1 MTADLAPL
9 PPNPDPAMTH
19 SDLERL
25 VTAGEG
31 EYVEFKQRVPTD
43 ERIVKEVIALAN
55 TSGGKLLLGVSDDG
69 SIAGVRD
76 PVEER
81 FVLERALDRHCE
93 PEVEYT
99 IALIRGQDGKE
110 VLVVDVPESREK
122 PHFLVEGQGTDR
134 TAYVRIDDKSVE
146 ASREVLEMMGEE
158 ERSDAVRIE
167 FGENERKLMRYL
179 DQYERITVDQYA
191 RLVDISP
198 NSASEILVHL
208 TKINVLS
215 LHANEKDDF
224 FTLAYPG

>member
-1 MTADLAPL
+1 
-9 PPNPDPAMTH
+9 MTH

-99 IALIRGQDGKE
+99 IALVRGQDGKE
-110 VLVVDVPESREK
+110 VLVVDVPESRKK
-122 PHFLVEGQGTDR
+122 PHFLVEGQDSDR

-158 ERSDAVRIE
+158 DRSDAVRIE

-191 RLVDISP
+191 RLVDISA